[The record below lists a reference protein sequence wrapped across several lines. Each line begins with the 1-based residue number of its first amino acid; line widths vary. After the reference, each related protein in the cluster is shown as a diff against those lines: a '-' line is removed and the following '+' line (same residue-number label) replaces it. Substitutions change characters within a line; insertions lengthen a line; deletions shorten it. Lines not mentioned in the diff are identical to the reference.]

1 MKMIARIMVLATFIA
16 LLLSACGG
24 GAPET
29 AAPTVPAAS
38 TAPTG
43 AAQATAASGQ
53 QPEATAAPVAAAS
66 GDKIPLTLWIF
77 EGEETFLP
85 KLKEAFEAKH
95 PNITLEITQ
104 IPEDQYVT
112 KIDTALAANDPPDV
126 AFVYGGQQRWLKA
139 GKFLPINDMLQ
150 TDGIKPADFNQN
162 AMSLYCLYESKYYC
176 IGSYTGAIVLVYNKG
191 MFDAAGLK
199 YPSASEPMTVDEYAA
214 LAIQLSKKSDDI
226 NQRVW
231 GGSAGTTWWYMD
243 WATNFSADGKQAE
256 GFINDDATV
265 HTYDVL
271 ARMVKDGNAPSSADM
286 QALGDTDILAQKKQ
300 AMALTDLSVLATL
313 EAQGIQYGVAPPPV
327 EKRGDKPFI
336 ITWTD
341 AFGVFSQS
349 KHPKEAM
356 QFVSFLATEG
366 NKLRVQVTN
375 TMPLNLTLADQLN
388 WAGENSGRKEAV
400 EVVKLARSS
409 VFVPG
414 FYEINGPLDDAFNA
428 IVEGQKQPQ
437 EAMDEAAAQV
447 QDSLDKAWE
456 TWDKIK

>member
-1 MKMIARIMVLATFIA
+1 MKTITRSTVLLTLLV

-24 GAPET
+24 GTPQAAAPTSSPPSTDAAQPT
-29 AAPTVPAAS
+29 AAPT
-38 TAPTG
+38 
-43 AAQATAASGQ
+43 Q
-53 QPEATAAPVAAAS
+53 QPQATAAPVAS
-66 GDKIPLTLWIF
+66 SDKITLRLWIF

-85 KLKEAFEAKH
+85 KLKEAFESKY
-95 PNITLEITQ
+95 PNVTLEITQ
-104 IPEDQYVT
+104 VPEDQYVT
-112 KIDTALAANDPPDV
+112 KIDTALAANDPPDI

-139 GKFLPINDMLQ
+139 GKFLPIDDMLQ
-150 TDGIKPADFNQN
+150 TNGIKAADFNQN

-176 IGSYTGAIVLVYNKG
+176 IGSYTGAIVLIYNQD
-191 MFDAAGLK
+191 MFDTAGIK
-199 YPSASEPMTVDEYAA
+199 YPSATEPLTIDQYAA
-214 LAIQLSKKSDDI
+214 LADQLTKKSDDI

-231 GGSAGTTWWYMD
+231 GGAAGTTWWYMD
-243 WATNFSADGKQAE
+243 WATHFSADGKHAE

-271 ARMVKDGNAPSSADM
+271 AKMVKAGSAPSTADM

-300 AMALTDLSVLATL
+300 AMALTDLTVLATL
-313 EAQGIQYGVAPPPV
+313 EAQGIKYGVAPPPV
-327 EKRGDKPFI
+327 EKKGDKPFI

-349 KHPKEAM
+349 QHPKEAM
-356 QFVSFLATEG
+356 EFVSFLATEG

-375 TMPLNLTLADQLN
+375 TMPLNFVLADQLN
-388 WAGENSGRKEAV
+388 WAGENPGRKQAV

-428 IVEGQKQPQ
+428 IIEGQKQPQ
-437 EAMDEAAAQV
+437 EAMDEAAAQI
-447 QDSLDKAWE
+447 QDSLNKAWE